1 MPSET
6 IKITPRTFFAG
17 VVFSAAAACEPER
30 NDAALTSPADL
41 SQLLR
46 SMDAVLKFFI
56 FMINP

>member
-6 IKITPRTFFAG
+6 MKTTPRTFFAG
-17 VVFSAAAACEPER
+17 VFFSAAAACVPER

-46 SMDAVLKFFI
+46 STDEVLKSFI
-56 FMINP
+56 FMSNP